1 MNNMK
6 CCIAKDLMP
15 LYIDDVLSEGSAQ
28 ELRNHLQECESCRR
42 EYEALKQELVLPS
55 NPEGRE
61 EDGRTYPVFPT
72 ILCCRPD
79 FWQHS

>member
-42 EYEALKQELVLPS
+42 EYEALKQELVLL
-55 NPEGRE
+55 
-61 EDGRTYPVFPT
+61 VK
-72 ILCCRPD
+72 
-79 FWQHS
+79 